1 MEVIIGQPLCN
12 NRNRTRNLRA
22 EIPMTWSDVAHTPSC
37 SGQRCR
43 WVMGGTSM
51 AFLKANS
58 AKYRRWDNQHGA
70 KQLIVAIR
78 IFRNLPTG
86 RPTSPTLGRSSW
98 ISLVPP
104 PPFPHSGAGQDS
116 VLLNSFFTDVRFPHF
131 VLVQQLMCRIWI
143 HPSIHPHAPPSH
155 DTSESGSRTCLTVH
169 AR

>member
-1 MEVIIGQPLCN
+1 MQQPEQDSESSG
-12 NRNRTRNLRA
+12 RNTNDMVRRGPHTILFRSALQMGDGRN
-22 EIPMTWSDVAHTPSC
+22 
-37 SGQRCR
+37 
-43 WVMGGTSM
+43 
-51 AFLKANS
+51 F
-58 AKYRRWDNQHGA
+58 HGA
-70 KQLIVAIR
+70 KQLIMAIR
-78 IFRNLPTG
+78 IFRNLPTR

-98 ISLVPP
+98 ISLIPP